1 MNNADNQKE
10 KLKALFLTF
19 FKIGL
24 FTFGGGYAMI
34 PLIEYEIVEQHHWI
48 ESEDIL
54 DIFAIA
60 SAAPGVIAVNTAT
73 FVGYRVAGFW
83 GSLLSTVGIALPSY
97 VIISTI
103 AIFYQQFK
111 SMEWVNYAFSG
122 IRVGVIVLI
131 LGAVIEMGK
140 RLDFKPLTIFLVLVS
155 FLLAVFTEINI
166 ILLLLGGAVVGIV
179 DQLIFKKN
187 MTLKKGEGK
196 E

>member
-131 LGAVIEMGK
+131 LGAVFEMGK
-140 RLDFKPLTIFLVLVS
+140 RLDFKPLTIFLVLAS

-187 MTLKKGEGK
+187 MTPKKGEDK